1 MLNKN
6 PGKHWAKR
14 LDLVYRINPN
24 QPKSSSTAPLYL
36 FRNFRAESE
45 LRPAMFSSRVHSK
58 ASFSNQNEQ
67 EKSQQFRIPGGKNRI
82 LASLPPK

>member
-14 LDLVYRINPN
+14 LDLACRMNPN
-24 QPKSSSTAPLYL
+24 QPKSSSTALLYL
-36 FRNFRAESE
+36 FRNFRAEYE
-45 LRPAMFSSRVHSK
+45 LKPAMFSSRVHSK
-58 ASFSNQNEQ
+58 ASFSNQNER

-82 LASLPPK
+82 LTSPPRK